1 MPEIEGFAFGV
12 FPTKG
17 ILFLPIRKLVVFLHI
32 EKTTN
37 KMPKIYEYFG
47 FSFFFFSME
56 HEPIHVHVSNA
67 NGESVFDLI
76 LQNGE
81 LVDIHVRH
89 KKGIKPLPDKDE
101 KVARAFISKYY
112 KNIVDKWMKVFVL
125 KQTVR
130 TTHIRTKI

>member
-1 MPEIEGFAFGV
+1 MQIE
-12 FPTKG
+12 T
-17 ILFLPIRKLVVFLHI
+17 
-32 EKTTN
+32 TTN

-81 LVDIHVRH
+81 LVDLQVRH
-89 KKGIKPLPDKDE
+89 KKGIKPLPAKDE